1 MATKATKISIP
12 EHTGT
17 KIPST
22 GTLPRAENR
31 SGRVDQ
37 EEKKQDWDF
46 TQWWELT
53 KKNRQWNL
61 VL

>member
-46 TQWWELT
+46 TQW
-53 KKNRQWNL
+53 
-61 VL
+61 